1 MNEDDVIPFVPTAP
15 EPKRVASGD
24 EAIPFKETP
33 QIGLPEAVGRGVR
46 SGFLLNQAPQV
57 AALAEA
63 SGMVPELKLPE
74 GGTRPSHGPIEA
86 LVGAGRLGLEKLAP
100 GTFGEEAGKR
110 YEERLASEKAR
121 QAASREQYPGTS
133 MASEVGGS
141 ILNPI
146 SKIIPLPEAGKTFLQ
161 NAMRAAPSSAAL
173 GAIQGSGEGETWS
186 EKGINALKGLIGGG
200 LAGGAISGTLGK
212 VMPGVKAPSG
222 EPSPADIVSA
232 SERLSSRG
240 APLQVPKIVASNDEL
255 LGTLG
260 STAKELPFVG
270 KPLTEAA
277 EKTSGQIGTKVGE
290 LSGGQTRMSAG
301 ETAKDALTNWIGPR
315 SQKLVSDAYDKVDNL
330 ITTSALQPLDATR
343 KVAQSVQ
350 DEMNKSQKVLGE
362 DPAVKFL
369 MNAITDPAGLDYQG
383 LKGLRT
389 RIGQMLDD
397 PSEIYKD
404 ASPSLRKLYAG
415 LTEDLKSVVEKSGGP
430 AALKEFEA
438 ANAFNKEIQS
448 QREALLKITGTKE
461 SSKSGDQI
469 FDTLLR
475 QAGSSGATDIPK
487 LALAQKSMT
496 PQEWAQV
503 SRGVIDNLSINK
515 TTNAFDP
522 ASLFRQYGK
531 LSEQGKDILF
541 GPSKASA
548 YGVRH
553 ALDDLATVGKRLDRL
568 NAIAS
573 SQGGGERKILTA
585 AELFG
590 LVFHPLKAI
599 PAIVAGRAFSSAMA
613 EPATAQSVARWAKA
627 YEILG
632 SKPSSATAQA
642 FVRASQNVA
651 TEVGGRHGL
660 PDRETVLNA
669 VIGGTELAKLVS
681 KTHGYLTDFSPP
693 ANTAEPSMA
702 PRDTVFDTGRST
714 GGRTG
719 RATGGAVNL
728 MALSKMAKK
737 RVTQV
742 TEPLLNESDD
752 SVAHALAVAGKN
764 I

>member
-1 MNEDDVIPFVPTAP
+1 MNEDDVIPFVPTSP
-15 EPKRVASGD
+15 EPKQGEGD
-24 EAIPFKETP
+24 VIPFKETP
-33 QIGLPEAVGRGVR
+33 QIGLAEAIERGVT
-46 SGFLLNQAPQV
+46 SGFFLNQAPQV

-63 SGMVPELKLPE
+63 SGLEPGFKMSTGE
-74 GGTRPSHGPIEA
+74 RAPSYNAIPIII
-86 LVGAGRLGLEKLAP
+86 GAGRLGLEKLAP
-100 GTFGEEAGKR
+100 ETFGDSAGKR
-110 YEERLASEKAR
+110 YDERLASEKAR
-121 QAASREQYPGTS
+121 QAAARQQYPGTS
-133 MASEVGGS
+133 MASDIGGS
-141 ILNPI
+141 LLNPI
-146 SKIIPLPEAGKTFLQ
+146 SKIIPAPAAAKTFLQ
-161 NAMRAAPSSAAL
+161 NAFAAAKPSAAL
-173 GAIQGSGEGETWS
+173 GAVQGSGEGDTWS
-186 EKGINALKGLIGGG
+186 EKAINAAKGLIGGG
-200 LAGGAISGTLGK
+200 VAGGVLSGTLGK
-212 VMPGVKAPSG
+212 FMPGARAPSG

-255 LGTLG
+255 LSTLG

-277 EKTSGQIGTKVGE
+277 EKTAGQIGTKVGE
-290 LSGGQTRMSAG
+290 LSGGQTRISAG

-330 ITTSALQPLDATR
+330 ITTPALQPLDATR

-350 DEMNKSQKVLGE
+350 DEMNKSQKILGE
-362 DPAVKFL
+362 DPAVKYL
-369 MNAITDPAGLDYQG
+369 MNAITDPAGLDYLG
-383 LKGLRT
+383 IKGLRT
-389 RIGQMLDD
+389 RIGKMLDD

-404 ASPSLRKLYAG
+404 ASPSLRQLYKG
-415 LTEDLKSVVEKSGGP
+415 LTEDLKAVVEKSGGP
-430 AALKEFEA
+430 RALKEFEA
-438 ANAFNKEIQS
+438 ANAFNAKIQS

-487 LALAQKSMT
+487 LALAQRSMT
-496 PQEWAQV
+496 PQEWANV
-503 SRGVIDNLSINK
+503 SRGVIENLSINK

-522 ASLFRQYGK
+522 ASLFRQYGR
-531 LSEQGKDILF
+531 LSDQGKDILF
-541 GPSKASA
+541 GPAKAPS
-548 YGVRH
+548 YSVRN
-553 ALDDLATVGKRLDRL
+553 ALDDLSTVGKRLDRL

-590 LVFHPLKAI
+590 IFFHPVKAI
-599 PAIVAGRAFSSAMA
+599 PAVLAGRAFSSAMA

-627 YEILG
+627 YEVLG
-632 SKPSSATAQA
+632 SKPSSATARA
-642 FVRASQNVA
+642 FVRASQNAA

-660 PDRETVLNA
+660 PDKETILNA
-669 VIGGTELAKLVS
+669 VIGGTELAKLVG
-681 KTHGYLTDFSPP
+681 KTHAYLTDFS
-693 ANTAEPSMA
+693 A
-702 PRDTVFDTGRST
+702 PKDAPEHGGRNSDAVFDTGRST
-714 GGRTG
+714 GGRAG

-728 MALSKMAKK
+728 MALSKAAKK

-752 SVAHALAVAGKN
+752 TVAHALAVAGKN

>member
-1 MNEDDVIPFVPTAP
+1 MSGISIPFVPTEA
-15 EPKRVASGD
+15 EDETPKGGPVS
-24 EAIPFKETP
+24 IPFKETP
-33 QIGLPEAVGRGVR
+33 EIGLPEAVGRGVR
-46 SGFLLNQAPQV
+46 SGFFLNQAPQV

-74 GGTRPSHGPIEA
+74 GGTRASYGPIETI
-86 LVGAGRLGLEKLAP
+86 VGAGRLGLEKLAP

-121 QAASREQYPGTS
+121 QAAARQQYPGTS
-133 MASEVGGS
+133 MASEVSGS
-141 ILNPI
+141 ILNPV
-146 SKIIPLPEAGKTFLQ
+146 SKIIPVPEAGKTFLQ
-161 NAMRAAPSSAAL
+161 NAMRAAPPSAAL
-173 GAIQGSGEGETWS
+173 GAVQGSGEGDTWS
-186 EKGINALKGLIGGG
+186 EKAINAAKGLIGGG

-212 VMPGVKAPSG
+212 FMPGARAPSG

-255 LGTLG
+255 LSTLG

-277 EKTSGQIGTKVGE
+277 EKTAGQIGTKVGE
-290 LSGGQTRMSAG
+290 LSGGQTRISAG

-330 ITTSALQPLDATR
+330 ITTPALQPLDATR

-350 DEMNKSQKVLGE
+350 DEMNKSQKILGE
-362 DPAVKFL
+362 DPAVKYL
-369 MNAITDPAGLDYQG
+369 MNAITDPAGLDYLG
-383 LKGLRT
+383 IKGLRT
-389 RIGQMLDD
+389 RIGKMLDD

-404 ASPSLRKLYAG
+404 ASPSLRQLYKG
-415 LTEDLKSVVEKSGGP
+415 LTEDLKAVVEKSGGP
-430 AALKEFEA
+430 RALKEFEA
-438 ANAFNKEIQS
+438 ANAFNAKIQS

-487 LALAQKSMT
+487 LALAQRSMT
-496 PQEWAQV
+496 PQEWANV
-503 SRGVIDNLSINK
+503 SRGVIENLSINK

-522 ASLFRQYGK
+522 ASLFRQYAR
-531 LSEQGKDILF
+531 LSDQGKDILF
-541 GPSKASA
+541 GPAKAPS
-548 YGVRH
+548 YGVRN
-553 ALDDLATVGKRLDRL
+553 ALDDLATVGNRLDRL

-590 LVFHPLKAI
+590 IFFHPVKAI
-599 PAIVAGRAFSSAMA
+599 PAVLAGRAFSSAMA

-627 YEILG
+627 YEVLG
-632 SKPSSATAQA
+632 SKPSSATARA
-642 FVRASQNVA
+642 FVRASQNAA

-660 PDRETVLNA
+660 PDKETILNA
-669 VIGGTELAKLVS
+669 VIGGTELAKLVG
-681 KTHGYLTDFSPP
+681 KTHAYLTDFS
-693 ANTAEPSMA
+693 A
-702 PRDTVFDTGRST
+702 PKDAPEHGGRTSDAVFDTGRST
-714 GGRTG
+714 GGRAG

-728 MALSKMAKK
+728 MALSKAAKK

-752 SVAHALAVAGKN
+752 TVAHALAVAGKN

>member
-1 MNEDDVIPFVPTAP
+1 MNEDDVIPFVPTSP
-15 EPKRVASGD
+15 EPKGKGEEGD
-24 EAIPFKETP
+24 FVPFKETP
-33 QIGLPEAVGRGVR
+33 QIGLPEAIGRGVR
-46 SGFLLNQAPQV
+46 SGFFLNQAPQV

-74 GGTRPSHGPIEA
+74 GGTRASYGPIETI
-86 LVGAGRLGLEKLAP
+86 VGAGRLGLEKLAP
-100 GTFGEEAGKR
+100 GTFGEGAGKR

-133 MASEVGGS
+133 TASEVIGS
-141 ILNPI
+141 LVNPI
-146 SKIIPLPEAGKTFLQ
+146 SKIIPVAQAGKTFLQ
-161 NAMRAAPSSAAL
+161 NAMRAAPPSAAL
-173 GAIQGSGEGETWS
+173 GAVQGSGEGDTWS
-186 EKGINALKGLIGGG
+186 EKAINAAKGLIGGG
-200 LAGGAISGTLGK
+200 VAGGVISGTLGK
-212 VMPGVKAPSG
+212 FMPGARAPSG

-255 LGTLG
+255 LSTLG

-277 EKTSGQIGTKVGE
+277 EKTAGQIGTKVGE
-290 LSGGQTRMSAG
+290 LSGGQTRISAG

-330 ITTSALQPLDATR
+330 ITTPALQPLDATR

-350 DEMNKSQKVLGE
+350 DEMNKSQKILGE

-397 PSEIYKD
+397 PSEIYKN
-404 ASPSLRKLYAG
+404 AAPSLRQLYKG
-415 LTEDLKSVVEKSGGP
+415 LTEDLKAVVEKSGGP
-430 AALKEFEA
+430 RALKEFEA
-438 ANAFNKEIQS
+438 ANAFNAKIQS

-487 LALAQKSMT
+487 LTLAQRSMT
-496 PQEWAQV
+496 PQEWADV
-503 SRGVIDNLSINK
+503 SRGIIDNLSINK

-531 LSEQGKDILF
+531 LSAQGKDILF
-541 GPSKASA
+541 GPAKAPS
-548 YGVRH
+548 YGVRN

-627 YEILG
+627 YEVLG
-632 SKPSSATAQA
+632 SKPSSATARA
-642 FVRASQNVA
+642 FVRASQNIA

-660 PDRETVLNA
+660 PDKEAILSA
-669 VIGGTELAKLVS
+669 VIGGTELAKLVG
-681 KTHGYLTDFSPP
+681 KTHAYLTDFS
-693 ANTAEPSMA
+693 A
-702 PRDTVFDTGRST
+702 PKETPEHGGRTSDAVFDTGRST
-714 GGRTG
+714 GGRAS

-728 MALSKMAKK
+728 MALSKAAKK

-752 SVAHALAVAGKN
+752 TVAHALAVAGKN

>member
-1 MNEDDVIPFVPTAP
+1 MSDDDFIPFVPTSP
-15 EPKRVASGD
+15 EPKRGASGED
-24 EAIPFKETP
+24 FVPFKETP
-33 QIGLPEAVGRGVR
+33 QIGLPEAIGRGVR
-46 SGFLLNQAPQV
+46 SGFLLNQVPQV

-63 SGMVPELKLPE
+63 SGMVPELKYPE
-74 GGTRPSHGPIEA
+74 GGTRPSYGPIEA

-100 GTFGEEAGKR
+100 DTFGGGAGQR

-146 SKIIPLPEAGKTFLQ
+146 SKIIPVPEAGKTFLQ
-161 NAMRAAPSSAAL
+161 NAMRAAPPSAAL

-186 EKGINALKGLIGGG
+186 EKGMNALKGLIGGG
-200 LAGGAISGTLGK
+200 VAGGAVSGALGK
-212 VMPGVKAPSG
+212 VMPGARAPSG
-222 EPSPADIVSA
+222 EPSPADIVGA
-232 SERLSSRG
+232 AERLSSRG

-255 LGTLG
+255 LSTLG

-277 EKTSGQIGTKVGE
+277 ERTAGQIGSKVSE
-290 LSGGQTRMSAG
+290 LSGNQTRLSAG

-330 ITTSALQPLDATR
+330 ITTPALQPLDATR

-415 LTEDLKSVVEKSGGP
+415 LTEDLKAVVEKSGGP
-430 AALKEFEA
+430 RALKEFEA

-531 LSEQGKDILF
+531 LSDQGKDILF
-541 GPSKASA
+541 GPAKAPS

-573 SQGGGERKILTA
+573 NQGGGERKILTA

-599 PAIVAGRAFSSAMA
+599 PAVVAGRAFSSVMA

-627 YEILG
+627 YEVLG

-642 FVRASQNVA
+642 FVRASQNLA
-651 TEVGGRHGL
+651 AEVGGRHGL
-660 PDRETVLNA
+660 PDKEAILNA
-669 VIGGTELAKLVS
+669 VIGGTELAKLIS

-693 ANTAEPSMA
+693 REAPDQAN
-702 PRDTVFDTGRST
+702 RHNDTVFDTGRST

-728 MALSKMAKK
+728 MALSKAAKK

-752 SVAHALAVAGKN
+752 TVAHALAVAGKN